1 MGSFTT
7 INRVLT
13 TVLLSQR
20 QTHATQISERSPQS
34 MRRFSGKPAGKI
46 ELIERNS
53 RKQIDAAN
61 HARAEAALEIERLE
75 RKAEQAAETLAAAQ
89 RATQEATYP
98 S

>member
-1 MGSFTT
+1 LDPKLERVRSKLRGGSFTT

-20 QTHATQISERSPQS
+20 QTHATPDQRAVAAIYAAVQRQA
-34 MRRFSGKPAGKI
+34 GGKI

-61 HARAEAALEIERLE
+61 HARAEAGPRY
-75 RKAEQAAETLAAAQ
+75 RTT
-89 RATQEATYP
+89 RTR